1 MNAKAASRVE
11 AIASIRVF
19 VFARIP
25 PPEDEKKEALRSCS
39 LRGFDFILVIL
50 VFVVFGDGDGG
61 CRRGQRGEQRGE
73 QKKKEEEEEEEE
85 EEEGEDSAFAVFD
98 DDDSI
103 IISIIFIYTRNCF
116 VVVLLF
122 CFVLFFFSSETNK
135 KKTKELSS
143 VFLSLSDCVCLEDSF
158 QFNNDTHF
166 FGTKVKVLLLGEM
179 EVMEARTRGSGWEI
193 TSTLNAQE
201 KKKKKKKKNDEELK
215 IACAEKEE
223 EEEEEVIFKNALQS
237 FSLISALRYPPTRDG
252 VHQRTGESAKGA
264 VSRSSK
270 KPKRSGNEENELD
283 GAALTE
289 IRSNSS
295 RKKRKQQEER
305 KTKSLERKLSE
316 NQQHDDAQPQEEFE
330 EEEEEKEE
338 EEEEEEEER
347 RQQNN
352 SITTAV
358 KERGFFAL
366 YGDEANVRL
375 QQADTNEDLAKKEG
389 TEEERYRLLR
399 RKFRTQTCEKRQF
412 RERFK

>member
-1 MNAKAASRVE
+1 MVM
-11 AIASIRVF
+11 V
-19 VFARIP
+19 VVD
-25 PPEDEKKEALRSCS
+25 EDKEENKEENKKR
-39 LRGFDFILVIL
+39 
-50 VFVVFGDGDGG
+50 
-61 CRRGQRGEQRGE
+61 
-73 QKKKEEEEEEEE
+73 KKKKRKKRKKKREKTAR
-85 EEEGEDSAFAVFD
+85 SLCSTTTTVSSSVSFL
-98 DDDSI
+98 
-103 IISIIFIYTRNCF
+103 YTRVTVLLLFYCF
-116 VVVLLF
+116 VLF
-122 CFVLFFFSSETNK
+122 CFVFFFAETPNK
-135 KKTKELSS
+135 KKQKELSS

-166 FGTKVKVLLLGEM
+166 FGTKIKVLLLGEM
-179 EVMEARTRGSGWEI
+179 EVMEARTKGSGWEI

-201 KKKKKKKKNDEELK
+201 KKKKKKKNDEELK
-215 IACAEKEE
+215 IACAEKEEEEE

-330 EEEEEKEE
+330 EEEEEEKEE
-338 EEEEEEEER
+338 EEEE
-347 RQQNN
+347 RQTCAC
-352 SITTAV
+352 SKRIRTKTW
-358 KERGFFAL
+358 R
-366 YGDEANVRL
+366 
-375 QQADTNEDLAKKEG
+375 KKRG

>member
-1 MNAKAASRVE
+1 
-11 AIASIRVF
+11 
-19 VFARIP
+19 
-25 PPEDEKKEALRSCS
+25 
-39 LRGFDFILVIL
+39 
-50 VFVVFGDGDGG
+50 
-61 CRRGQRGEQRGE
+61 
-73 QKKKEEEEEEEE
+73 
-85 EEEGEDSAFAVFD
+85 
-98 DDDSI
+98 
-103 IISIIFIYTRNCF
+103 
-116 VVVLLF
+116 
-122 CFVLFFFSSETNK
+122 
-135 KKTKELSS
+135 
-143 VFLSLSDCVCLEDSF
+143 LEDSF

-166 FGTKVKVLLLGEM
+166 FGTKIKVLLLGEM
-179 EVMEARTRGSGWEI
+179 EVMEARTKGSGWEI

-270 KPKRSGNEENELD
+270 KPKRSGNEEIKLD

-316 NQQHDDAQPQEEFE
+316 NQQHDDAQPQEEFKEEEEEFKEEEEFE
-330 EEEEEKEE
+330 EEEEEEEETEE

-347 RQQNN
+347 
-352 SITTAV
+352 
-358 KERGFFAL
+358 
-366 YGDEANVRL
+366 
-375 QQADTNEDLAKKEG
+375 
-389 TEEERYRLLR
+389 
-399 RKFRTQTCEKRQF
+399 
-412 RERFK
+412 

>member
-1 MNAKAASRVE
+1 MVM
-11 AIASIRVF
+11 V
-19 VFARIP
+19 VVD
-25 PPEDEKKEALRSCS
+25 EDKEENKEENKKR
-39 LRGFDFILVIL
+39 
-50 VFVVFGDGDGG
+50 
-61 CRRGQRGEQRGE
+61 
-73 QKKKEEEEEEEE
+73 KKKKRKKRKKKREKTAR
-85 EEEGEDSAFAVFD
+85 SLCSTTTTVSSSVSFL
-98 DDDSI
+98 
-103 IISIIFIYTRNCF
+103 YTR
-116 VVVLLF
+116 VTVLLLSLS
-122 CFVLFFFSSETNK
+122 CFVLFCFFFRQTDCQRQTKKNK
-135 KKTKELSS
+135 KNSS

-166 FGTKVKVLLLGEM
+166 FGTKIKVLLLGEM
-179 EVMEARTRGSGWEI
+179 EVMEARTKGSGWEI

-201 KKKKKKKKNDEELK
+201 KKKKKKKNDEELK

-295 RKKRKQQEER
+295 RKKRKQRDER

-330 EEEEEKEE
+330 EEEEEKKKKEKKKKKKIDD
-338 EEEEEEEER
+338 
-347 RQQNN
+347 
-352 SITTAV
+352 SKTTASQPPL
-358 KERGFFAL
+358 KSAASSRCTATRQTC
-366 YGDEANVRL
+366 ACSKRIR
-375 QQADTNEDLAKKEG
+375 TKTWRKKRG